1 MQDKMAGISEFSVN
15 LSSASRPPHQ
25 IGGRIRIVLTTPRF
39 APNVGATSRVCANF
53 QVSELVVVNP
63 QCDWSQGE
71 PQKLAVG
78 VASDYL
84 SGARILDSVE
94 QAVSGCEL
102 AIGFTRREGEHRQST
117 LELADL
123 AHLIHRSR
131 AKKVSLV
138 FGNEET
144 GLTDEELIPCSH
156 FCRIPTGESLPSMNL
171 SHAVAVVTA
180 RVFDDL
186 SRLTEAPLITESGR
200 ITQPVPAPIEEM
212 HGFFEHWREL
222 LIQCGLTEAGNPD
235 RLVRRLERL
244 FYRVQPSLR
253 EVRFL
258 RGILRKAQY
267 WIVRGRNAHLP

>member
-1 MQDKMAGISEFSVN
+1 
-15 LSSASRPPHQ
+15 
-25 IGGRIRIVLTTPRF
+25 
-39 APNVGATSRVCANF
+39 
-53 QVSELVVVNP
+53 
-63 QCDWSQGE
+63 
-71 PQKLAVG
+71 
-78 VASDYL
+78 
-84 SGARILDSVE
+84 
-94 QAVSGCEL
+94 
-102 AIGFTRREGEHRQST
+102 
-117 LELADL
+117 
-123 AHLIHRSR
+123 
-131 AKKVSLV
+131 VSLV

-144 GLTDEELIPCSH
+144 GLTDEELIPCSQ